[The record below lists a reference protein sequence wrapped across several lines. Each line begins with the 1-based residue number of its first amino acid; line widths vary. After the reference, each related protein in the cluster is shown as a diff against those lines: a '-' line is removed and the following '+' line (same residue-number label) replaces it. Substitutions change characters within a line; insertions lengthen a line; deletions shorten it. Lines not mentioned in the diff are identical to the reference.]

1 MRTISI
7 FTSIHSKYNNLT
19 NTEKK
24 VADYV
29 LENTR
34 SVVYMSITDLAD
46 ACDVGESSI
55 FRFCKSLSYKGYQ
68 EFKIALAHSIT
79 VENEIPQLTDQILMD
94 DTTEAVASKVLTT
107 NVSALNET
115 YNLIDIKKIN
125 EAIDYMINAERVSF
139 FGVGS
144 SLITAMEAKIKFMRI
159 TNKTECLMDS
169 HLQMMSAA
177 LMSNRD
183 VAVIISYSG
192 STKDSIEVARKA
204 KERGA
209 KVVSIT
215 RFEKSPLTSYSDLT
229 LLCGANEGPLQGG
242 SLSAKISQL
251 YLLDIL
257 YVEYFKKTSEQSI
270 INKETTAAAVSEKLL

>member
-125 EAIDYMINAERVSF
+125 EAIDYMINAERVLF

-177 LMSNRD
+177 LMSERD